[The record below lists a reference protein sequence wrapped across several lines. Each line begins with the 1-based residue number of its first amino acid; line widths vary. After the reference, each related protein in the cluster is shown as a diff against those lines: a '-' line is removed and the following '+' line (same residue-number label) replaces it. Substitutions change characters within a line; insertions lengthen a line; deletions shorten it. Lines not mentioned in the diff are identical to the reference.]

1 MTGISKLVAWARVL
15 DDPPKGTPAA
25 VGRWWK
31 ACGQRLARQV
41 IDAFDRAPALPCG
54 HTVEACRD
62 AEGSYLR
69 IDGDTM
75 DLESAHG
82 FALAILRK
90 IDERRAADEAEE
102 NQP

>member
-1 MTGISKLVAWARVL
+1 MTLAELAEWARWHTRGYADPVTTRVAHAALALL
-15 DDPPKGTPAA
+15 DG
-25 VGRWWK
+25 
-31 ACGQRLARQV
+31 
-41 IDAFDRAPALPCG
+41 PALPCG

-90 IDERRAADEAEE
+90 IDERRAADEAEAKE
-102 NQP
+102 GDRGEAK

>member
-1 MTGISKLVAWARVL
+1 MLRLHEIIAWARWYAN
-15 DDPPKGTPAA
+15 PGTP
-25 VGRWWK
+25 GPTPI
-31 ACGQRLARQV
+31 GLQRLALC
-41 IDAFDRAPALPCG
+41 ILANFDDAPALPCG

>member
-1 MTGISKLVAWARVL
+1 MTLADLIEWARCIERANATAYV
-15 DDPPKGTPAA
+15 DPVTLRVSGA
-25 VGRWWK
+25 VIRH
-31 ACGQRLARQV
+31 LALV
-41 IDAFDRAPALPCG
+41 PSLPCG